1 MENMGNINK
10 IEIVK
15 TKETMSAKEFLKKY
29 KGEIIA
35 GVSLAGA
42 AIGFVVL
49 NKKIKNKL
57 DDIDSFT
64 IIKTSELDELKED
77 NKRLNDSVIS
87 IRNMM
92 DMIHCDNDV
101 ISSALTEGVI
111 QEAIKTTKDKI
122 SSRESK
128 LKTLEQKL
136 KKSPEDEGIIS
147 NIAAISDEIKT
158 LIDRLSLYEMKVDSY
173 EIKALSK

>member
-1 MENMGNINK
+1 M
-10 IEIVK
+10 
-15 TKETMSAKEFLKKY
+15 
-29 KGEIIA
+29 
-35 GVSLAGA
+35 SLAGA

-49 NKKIKNKL
+49 NRKIKNKL

-64 IIKTSELDELKED
+64 IIKTSELDELQED
-77 NKRLNDSVIS
+77 NKRLNDSVIC
-87 IRNMM
+87 IRNLM
-92 DMIHCDNDV
+92 DMIYCDNDA

-111 QEAIKTTKDKI
+111 QEAIKSTKDKI

-136 KKSPEDEGIIS
+136 KKSPEDEGLIA